1 MKKIPFVDLQAQYRT
16 IQSSI
21 DDAIE
26 AVISES
32 AFVLGKYVASFE
44 EAFQEAS
51 GAKHCVSCANGTDA
65 LFIVL
70 KTLGIGPGDE
80 VITTANSWIST
91 SETISLTGATPVFVD
106 LEDAFY
112 CLNPALIE
120 AKVTSRTKAI
130 LPVHLLGQSAAMDE
144 ILAIAKR
151 HGLLV
156 VEDCA
161 QAHLAKYKN
170 RQIGLIGTAGTFS
183 FYPWK
188 NLGAYGDAGAII
200 TNDGELAA
208 KCRMFANHGADRTN
222 KHDHQMEGICS
233 RMDGLQAAIL
243 SAKLPHLTAWT
254 EARRAAAVRYN
265 DLLAEIP
272 EIITPRVREGAA
284 HVYHVY
290 CIRIPKRDELQEAL
304 KQVGIESTRHYPTP
318 LPLLT
323 AYKRLSHKP
332 EDFPVAVRHSKEIL
346 SLPIYPEITADQQ
359 ATVARTIREFYRS

>member
-1 MKKIPFVDLQAQYRT
+1 MSIPFVDLQAQYRT

-21 DDAIE
+21 DSAIE
-26 AVISES
+26 AVISEA
-32 AFVLGKYVASFE
+32 AFVRGKYVAAFE
-44 EAFQEAS
+44 EAFKEAS
-51 GAKHCVSCANGTDA
+51 GARYCVSCANGTDA
-65 LFIVL
+65 LFIAL
-70 KTLGIGPGDE
+70 KMLGIGPGDE
-80 VITTANSWIST
+80 VITTANSWIAT

-112 CLNPALIE
+112 CLDPSLIE
-120 AKVTSRTKAI
+120 AKITARTKAI
-130 LPVHLLGQSAAMDE
+130 LPVHLLGQPAAMDE
-144 ILAIAKR
+144 VLATAKR

-161 QAHLAKYKN
+161 QAHLAKYKT
-170 RQIGLIGTAGTFS
+170 RQVGLMGAVGTFS
-183 FYPWK
+183 FYPGK

-254 EARRAAAVRYN
+254 EARRAAAMRYN

-272 EIITPRVREGAA
+272 GIINPRVREGAA

-290 CIRIPKRDELQEAL
+290 CIRVPKRDELQEAL

-323 AYKRLSHKP
+323 AYKRLRHKP
-332 EDFPVAVRHSKEIL
+332 EDFPVAVRHAKEIL